1 MGVACPFGACGVAAP
16 QLCPPALPRLLQLP
30 LHHLPMLACLLLLQP
45 LQPARARDERQA
57 GVHFPLGGKVGSPA
71 ERAARPR
78 DTPAA
83 FPDGWVYI
91 PQSLQTSHPSYPPIQ
106 PVIYLS
112 SIHPLH
118 PSLPSSLLLLPR
130 PLRLALGT
138 ALPVEGMQGEPGRDR
153 RSQETAGPAAR
164 GEAGGRGAGGRI
176 PSRGGPRGRHR
187 PRGTQ

>member
-1 MGVACPFGACGVAAP
+1 MGHVGWRHLSSARQRCRVSSSCRCTTCRCLRACSSCSLCSRPGPATSGRRGSTFLWGARWGHQRSGRP
-16 QLCPPALPRLLQLP
+16 GLETPRL
-30 LHHLPMLACLLLLQP
+30 
-45 LQPARARDERQA
+45 RFRTA
-57 GVHFPLGGKVGSPA
+57 GFTS
-71 ERAARPR
+71 R
-78 DTPAA
+78 
-83 FPDGWVYI
+83 
-91 PQSLQTSHPSYPPIQ
+91 SLQTSHPSYPPIQ